1 MNVSFGQAP
10 EKYDR
15 STWRGI
21 LGLIAQAFA
30 RVQNWQRIETSTT
43 LDFVAPGGVPGVTDQ
58 NVTLAGAEFGDTVLV
73 GCSITTPVIDKAK
86 RKVLSF
92 LSNSNNRLNIGK
104 YDLSVIF
111 LITLLLEKSN
121 FSSTSK

>member
-73 GCSITTPVIDKAK
+73 GCSITTPAGFLPPIGFVSAADTVTLRWAQLSGVAADPDGAGAIYQIDVW
-86 RKVLSF
+86 RH
-92 LSNSNNRLNIGK
+92 
-104 YDLSVIF
+104 
-111 LITLLLEKSN
+111 
-121 FSSTSK
+121 